1 MNSLPPLCLV
11 RRMMNNILKKAYGL
25 YKKFDTCNPSR
36 LCEYLGINLLY
47 SDLPPVTDGIY
58 FTAQGNQIILVNQN
72 ISPEK
77 ARYVIAH
84 ELGHALLHPDQNYMF
99 MVGRTLMKT
108 GRYEIEADYFSVSLL
123 FCDIL
128 KNTQI
133 DNMTATQLSQMTG
146 LPEKTISM
154 WMKNTNL
161 KELKE
166 IFAKKEED

>member
-1 MNSLPPLCLV
+1 MNFPPPLCLV

-36 LCEYLGINLLY
+36 LCEYLGINLLC

-72 ISPEK
+72 ISREK
-77 ARYVIAH
+77 ARYVVAH
-84 ELGHALLHPDQNYMF
+84 ELGHALLHPNQNYMF
-99 MVGRTLMKT
+99 MAGKTFMKT
-108 GRYEIEADYFSVSLL
+108 GRYEIEADYFCVSLL
-123 FCDIL
+123 LCEII
-128 KNTQI
+128 KNNKI
-133 DNMTATQLSQMTG
+133 ENMTSLELSKMAG
-146 LPEKTISM
+146 IPEKTVSM
-154 WMKNTNL
+154 WMKNTNI